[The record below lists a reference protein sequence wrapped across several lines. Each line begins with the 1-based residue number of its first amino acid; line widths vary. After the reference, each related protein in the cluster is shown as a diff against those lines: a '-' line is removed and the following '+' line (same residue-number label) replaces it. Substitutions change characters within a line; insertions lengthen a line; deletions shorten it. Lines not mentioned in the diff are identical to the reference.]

1 MSVSRNRL
9 LASLS
14 VAGLTAVV
22 LPWGGTAHAEDEAAF
37 SGYSSLAT
45 ATAVKVEI
53 YEPSIPIPAT
63 PEIEL
68 HFAYSK
74 AVGDSGSTKGR
85 ASFVWPGD
93 PVGEGLKTIVEQA
106 GLPPKLGEAGYPLQV
121 NSAYPGG
128 PQSQSDEPAPGSIM
142 RTRSEDGSASAK
154 TGFSPDGEVQDPQEG
169 DGGLQ
174 LLQQFGQSLLGQQ
187 SAATDESEDDTT
199 PNPPAVPDP
208 LSGLVD
214 LGGYLSTSKSVNT
227 GDAVTGTA
235 RAALGEVRL
244 LGGLVTLSGLDAESS
259 ATSNGTKGV
268 ASGDASYGRMTI
280 AGQKFR
286 FGPDGFD
293 ADGAPTPI
301 PALPDDPVKAL
312 KALGITLTF
321 PKPTYEIKGDSA
333 ISTVAALELQIDIAP
348 LAKLL
353 NTSRIN
359 DILGPIISKMPDS
372 AGPLKSILSAL
383 GNLAPRFVVTLA
395 TARTSVDTV
404 QGIAVPESPVPANPG
419 TGAGGTG
426 TGPGPATGGVAP
438 PTGDVPTGDVPPAAA
453 PDPGNAATPDLVS
466 STPGLPELFSIPGML
481 LIAGIAGATLLGS
494 YIRKLGLLALGAG
507 GVCTHGLESGIPDLR
522 KVI

>member
-22 LPWGGTAHAEDEAAF
+22 LPWGGSAHAEAEAAF
-37 SGYSSLAT
+37 SGYSSIAT

-53 YEPSIPIPAT
+53 YEPTIPVPAT
-63 PEIEL
+63 PELEL

-128 PQSQSDEPAPGSIM
+128 PESQSDEPAPGSIM
-142 RTRSEDGSASAK
+142 RTSSGDGSASAK
-154 TGFSPDGEVQDPQEG
+154 TGFSPDGEAQDPQDG
-169 DGGLQ
+169 DGDLQ
-174 LLQQFGQSLLGQQ
+174 LLQQLGQTLLGQQ
-187 SAATDESEDDTT
+187 PATTEESEDDTT
-199 PNPPAVPDP
+199 PNPPAVPAP

-235 RAALGEVRL
+235 RATLGEVRL

-259 ATSNGTKGV
+259 ATSNGAKGA

-293 ADGAPTPI
+293 AAGAPTPI

-333 ISTVAALELQIDIAP
+333 ISTMAALELQIDIAP

-353 NTSRIN
+353 NTSKIN
-359 DILGPIISKMPDS
+359 DILGPIVSKMPDS

-404 QGIAVPESPVPANPG
+404 QGIAVPETPLPTNPA
-419 TGAGGTG
+419 TAAGGTG
-426 TGPGPATGGVAP
+426 TGPGPATGLAP
-438 PTGDVPTGDVPPAAA
+438 TTGDVPPAATQ
-453 PDPGNAATPDLVS
+453 DPGTAATPDLVS
-466 STPGLPELFSIPGML
+466 STPGLPELFSIPGLL
-481 LIAGIAGATLLGS
+481 LIGGIAGATLLGS

-507 GVCTHGLESGIPDLR
+507 GVCAHGLDSGIPDLR